1 MTFYLSAII
10 LGLGFSLRAL
20 GIFLSLRVFN
30 FPDIT
35 TDGSFTLGGAVTAV
49 MLVDGYNPFA
59 TLIVAMLFGAAAGMC
74 TGIIHTKMKVNPL
87 LSGILM
93 MTALYS
99 VNLAI
104 MGRSNIPLIEQEK
117 IFEIIHLS

>member
-10 LGLGFSLRAL
+10 LGLGFSLLAL

-49 MLVDGYNPFA
+49 MLVNGYNPFT
-59 TLIVAMLFGAAAGMC
+59 TLITAMLFGAVAGMC
-74 TGIIHTKMKVNPL
+74 TGIIHTKMKVKRIHFHFYVYRNHSHKNESESASCRHPHDD
-87 LSGILM
+87 
-93 MTALYS
+93 S
-99 VNLAI
+99 VVL
-104 MGRSNIPLIEQEK
+104 RQSC
-117 IFEIIHLS
+117 HY